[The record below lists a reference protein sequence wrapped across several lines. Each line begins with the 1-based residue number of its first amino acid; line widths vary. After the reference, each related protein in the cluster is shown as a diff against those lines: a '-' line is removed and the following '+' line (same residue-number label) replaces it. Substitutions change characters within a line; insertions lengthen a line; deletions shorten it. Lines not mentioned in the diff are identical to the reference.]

1 MKMRKVKGTE
11 KRFQTIIN
19 FITSNEKFILTA
31 HETPDGDAIGS
42 EIAAYGAL
50 KSMGKEV
57 RIYNA
62 DPMAEKY
69 KFLDYDGVINR
80 YSSSDELPEDIQD
93 WVMIILDT
101 NDINNIGNIKLDIL
115 SKVRD
120 YFIFDH
126 HEGGD
131 SVLTGNHIESEASST
146 CEMLFELFETLEIEM
161 TYEMF
166 VAIYL
171 GIVYDTGSF
180 IYPKTTARTFSIAEC
195 CVAGGVNPNFVY
207 SKLYESNSISSLML
221 QSKVLSTLE
230 FFYDNH
236 VAVQTMLKEDIIES
250 GAIYEEADTLIN
262 LPLKSEAIKVSVF
275 FKENLEG
282 ILRCSMRSK
291 GNIDVAFIAQI
302 FNGGGHKTAAGFKS
316 TYPLEE
322 IKGKVLEMLNKYF
335 TQPEN
340 E

>member
-1 MKMRKVKGTE
+1 MKDTKKMR
-11 KRFQTIIN
+11 FQSIAD
-19 FITSNEKFILTA
+19 FIRENDNIILTA

-42 EIAAYGAL
+42 EIAAYFAL
-50 KSMGKEV
+50 KSIGKNI
-57 RIYNA
+57 RIINA

-69 KFLDYDGVINR
+69 YFLDSDNVI
-80 YSSSDELPEDIQD
+80 ELYEESTVLQENFQN
-93 WVMIILDT
+93 WVLIILDT
-101 NDINNIGNIKLDIL
+101 NDINNIGQVKENVL
-115 SKVRD
+115 SKVKD
-120 YFIFDH
+120 FFIFDH

-131 SVLTGNHIESEASST
+131 SVLTANHIESEASST
-146 CEMLFELFETLEIEM
+146 CEMLYELFTEMKIEM
-161 TYEMF
+161 TYEML

-180 IYPKTTARTFSIAEC
+180 IYPKTTARTFAIAED
-195 CVAGGVNPNFVY
+195 CVRNGVNPNFIY

-230 FFYDNH
+230 FFYEKH
-236 VAVQTMLKEDIIES
+236 VAVQTMLKEDIIKS
-250 GAIYEEADTLIN
+250 GALYEEADSLIN
-262 LPLKSEAIKVSVF
+262 IPLKSEDIKVSIF

-316 TYPLEE
+316 KYPLEE
-322 IKGKVLEMLNKYF
+322 IKVKVLDMLNKYF
-335 TQPEN
+335 VQPGN
-340 E
+340 D

>member
-1 MKMRKVKGTE
+1 M
-11 KRFQTIIN
+11 RFQAIADFIN
-19 FITSNEKFILTA
+19 NHDKFILTA

-42 EIAAYGAL
+42 EIAAYLAL
-50 KSMGKEV
+50 KTLGKT
-57 RIYNA
+57 IKIINA

-69 KFLDYDGVINR
+69 YFLDIDNVI
-80 YSSSDELPEDIQD
+80 ELYKDDSQLPDDISD
-93 WVMIILDT
+93 WVLLILDT
-101 NDINNIGNIKLDIL
+101 NDINNIGSIKLNVL
-115 SKVRD
+115 SKVKN

-131 SVLTGNHIESEASST
+131 SVSTANHIESEASST
-146 CEMLFELFETLEIEM
+146 CEMLFELFNEMKIEIS
-161 TYEMF
+161 YEMA

-180 IYPKTTARTFSIAEC
+180 IYPKTTARTFSIAES
-195 CVAGGVNPNFVY
+195 CVRLGVNPNFIY

-236 VAVQTMLKEDIIES
+236 VAVQTMRKEDIIES
-250 GAIYEEADTLIN
+250 GALYEEADSLIN
-262 LPLKSEAIKVSVF
+262 IPLKSEEIKVSVF

-282 ILRCSMRSK
+282 ILRCSLRSK

-302 FNGGGHKTAAGFKS
+302 YNGGGHKTAAGFKS
-316 TYPLEE
+316 KYPLEE
-322 IKGKVLEMLNKYF
+322 IKVKVLDMLNKYF
-335 TQPEN
+335 AQPGN
-340 E
+340 D

>member
-1 MKMRKVKGTE
+1 MKKKTNR
-11 KRFQTIIN
+11 RFGTIID
-19 FITSNEKFILTA
+19 FIDSHDKFILTA

-42 EIAAYGAL
+42 EVAAYLAL
-50 KSMGKEV
+50 KSIGKTV
-57 RIYNA
+57 RIINA

-69 KFLDYDGVINR
+69 KFLDVDNAIEL
-80 YSSSDELPEDIQD
+80 YSPEIDIPEDIHD
-93 WVMIILDT
+93 WVLMILDT
-101 NDINNIGNIKLDIL
+101 NDINNIGIIKEQFLTRVNDF
-115 SKVRD
+115 
-120 YFIFDH
+120 FIYDH

-131 SVLTGNHIESEASST
+131 SVSTANHIESEASST
-146 CEMLFELFETLEIEM
+146 CEMLFELFEVLEIGM
-161 TYEMF
+161 TYEIL

-180 IYPKTTARTFSIAEC
+180 IYPKTTAKTFRIAEF

-221 QSKVLSTLE
+221 QSRVLATLE
-230 FFYDNH
+230 FFYDRH

-250 GAIYEEADTLIN
+250 GALYEEADSLIN

-291 GNIDVAFIAQI
+291 GNIDVSFIAQLMD
-302 FNGGGHKTAAGFKS
+302 GGGHKTAAGFKS
-316 TYPLEE
+316 KYPLEE
-322 IKGKVLEMLNKYF
+322 IKLKVLDMLNKYF
-335 TQPEN
+335 VQPKDD
-340 E
+340 